1 MPGLVGQ
8 VVFQKTIPIEIQLL
22 EVMGTAK
29 GLSYIGYCS
38 LKSLLV
44 GLGGQDD
51 GGDDDGSLSA
61 ILAVFHDFKVVTCAG
76 LLVFVVLGLM
86 PPKK

>member
-8 VVFQKTIPIEIQLL
+8 VVFQKTIPIENQLL
-22 EVMGTAK
+22 EVLGPAK

-44 GLGGQDD
+44 GLGGQED

-61 ILAVFHDFKVVTCAG
+61 ILAVLHDFKVVMSAG

-86 PPKK
+86 PPEK